1 MAMVEHLPALPRD
14 RLEPFIIELD
24 ESVQA
29 ALLWRS
35 DIELT
40 NLRRAIFL
48 GDREV
53 KSAYLVEAAAS
64 HHLELT
70 EEDVPRLRFPDDFRK
85 RDLKIE
91 GKARATA
98 FNALKSISYRKVI
111 LGQDVG

>member
-29 ALLWRS
+29 ELLWRS

-40 NLRRAIFL
+40 NLRRAIFF

-53 KSAYLVEAAAS
+53 KSDSLVEAAAR
-64 HHLELT
+64 HPLEIT
-70 EEDVPRLRFPDDFRK
+70 EEDRSEGRRGGK
-85 RDLKIE
+85 RCDRTCRSRWLPVYSKKKE
-91 GKARATA
+91 
-98 FNALKSISYRKVI
+98 NI
-111 LGQDVG
+111 LI

>member
-40 NLRRAIFL
+40 NLRRAIFF

-53 KSAYLVEAAAS
+53 KSASLVAAAAS
-64 HHLELT
+64 HHLDIA
-70 EEDVPRLRFPDDFRK
+70 EEDVRRLRFPDDLEK
-85 RDLKIE
+85 RDLKVAGGASDEIE
-91 GKARATA
+91 KAGWGEKEGEEGE
-98 FNALKSISYRKVI
+98 N
-111 LGQDVG
+111 Q